1 MLVMRK
7 FKKVDDDLE
16 ERIEQLLELVDPLV
30 AKWKEAGFLTLP
42 IIRQWNKYFDDPE
55 LAMDL
60 FEIFGNQPSL
70 AFEWFKLFENV
81 DEVEIWSQVFDDPH
95 EAYKWWKTGMDVE
108 EAVGWA
114 ELGFS
119 PNEAKE
125 FQKLGISPFDLEEK
139 PTLPKKIYEPLSPEE
154 FEGEPEELY
163 TEALDL
169 LLKKLENILEEKQK

>member
-1 MLVMRK
+1 MRR
-7 FKKVDDDLE
+7 FKKVDEDLE
-16 ERIEQLLELVDPLV
+16 ERIEQLLELVDPVV
-30 AKWKEAGFLTLP
+30 ARWKEAGFLTLP

-70 AFEWFKLFENV
+70 AFEWYKLFGDVE
-81 DEVEIWSQVFDDPH
+81 EIEIWSQVFDDPH

-119 PNEAKE
+119 PDEAIE

-139 PTLPKKIYEPLSPEE
+139 PVLHKKIYEPLSPEE
-154 FEGEPEELY
+154 FEEEPEESY
-163 TEALDL
+163 AENLDL
-169 LLKKLENILEEKQK
+169 LLNKLKNIILEEKQK